1 MIGDSCTFGL
11 IVAECFTYPAP
22 TRVALQQMGRDLE
35 VINAG
40 VDGCTSRQRAK
51 FEWESIWRK
60 TSYPSSNLFPK
71 LVRSVLG

>member
-1 MIGDSCTFGL
+1 L
-11 IVAECFTYPAP
+11 IVAESFAYPAA
-22 TRVALQQMGRDLE
+22 THVALHQMGRDVE